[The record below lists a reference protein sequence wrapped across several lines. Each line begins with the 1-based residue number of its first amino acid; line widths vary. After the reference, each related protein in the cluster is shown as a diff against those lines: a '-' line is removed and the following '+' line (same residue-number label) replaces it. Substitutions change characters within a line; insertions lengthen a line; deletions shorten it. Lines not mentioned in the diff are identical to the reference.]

1 MKIDDAFVKGIS
13 VAAIENEKKRAEKEI
28 KILKEKLEKEHP
40 GDAYIWDIALKVYKT
55 LISKYPY
62 IFTTNWGYG
71 DSVLQN
77 VQELA
82 GGFPLTPIEDDDADW
97 QEIPNGALA
106 NMRKANVVE
115 KYRSN
120 RLSSLFKEVYKDGH
134 IEYHDNYRVTTEN
147 FITGTECI
155 FGLSNLIY
163 DEMYPIKMPY
173 DYEKEWGAKVYI
185 HDFVSD
191 PEDKESNFDT
201 IAVLFVKEPGG
212 KIVSINRYF
221 RVPNDDEE
229 PTYGNWVEIK
239 FSEFTDR
246 VHRANSNLTIEDLDY
261 SYLLDKEEDQNEKD
275 SDII

>member
-28 KILKEKLEKEHP
+28 KISKEKLGKEHP
-40 GDAYIWDIALKVYKT
+40 ELLFVWEEALKVYN
-55 LISKYPY
+55 LIISRYPH
-62 IFTTNWGYG
+62 IFNNRDFGER
-71 DSVLQN
+71 VLQN
-77 VQELA
+77 VRCLNE
-82 GGFPLTPIEDDDADW
+82 GFPLTPIEDDDADW
-97 QEIPNGALA
+97 QEIQNGALV

-115 KYRSN
+115 KHRSN

-147 FITGTECI
+147 FITGTEYI

-173 DYEKEWGAKVYI
+173 NRKSEWGARVYI

-201 IAVLFVKEPGG
+201 IAVLFAKEPGG

-239 FSEFTDR
+239 FGEFADR

>member
-1 MKIDDAFVKGIS
+1 MKIDDAFKKGID
-13 VAAIENEKKRAEKEI
+13 VLAIENEKKRAEKEI

-40 GDAYIWDIALKVYKT
+40 GSTYIWDATLKVYRT
-55 LISKYPY
+55 LISKHPY
-62 IFTTNWGYG
+62 IFIGETGFK
-71 DSVLQN
+71 DMVLQN
-77 VQELA
+77 VRELA
-82 GGFPLTPIEDDDADW
+82 AGFPLTAIDDANADW
-97 QEIPNGALA
+97 QEIPNGALI
-106 NMRKANVVE
+106 NIRKANVVE
-115 KYRSN
+115 KYRSD

-134 IEYHDNYRVTTEN
+134 VECHDNYRVTTEN
-147 FITGTECI
+147 FITGTEYV

-173 DYEKEWGAKVYI
+173 NYKSEWGAKVYI

-201 IAVLFVKEPGG
+201 IAVLFAKEPGG

-239 FSEFTDR
+239 FSEFADR
-246 VHRANSNLTIEDLDY
+246 VRRANSNLTIEDLDY
-261 SYLLDKEEDQNEKD
+261 SYLLDEEEDDQN
-275 SDII
+275 DID

>member
-1 MKIDDAFVKGIS
+1 MKIDDAFKKGID
-13 VAAIENEKKRAEKEI
+13 VLAIENEKKRAEKEI
-28 KILKEKLEKEHP
+28 KILKEELEKKYPEST
-40 GDAYIWDIALKVYKT
+40 YIWDTTLKVYKT

-62 IFTTNWGYG
+62 IFTNQDFGER
-71 DSVLQN
+71 VLQN
-77 VQELA
+77 VRYLNE
-82 GGFPLTPIEDDDADW
+82 GFPLTPIKDENADW
-97 QEIPNGALA
+97 QEIPNGALTK
-106 NMRKANVVE
+106 MRKVNVVK
-115 KYRSN
+115 KYRSG

-147 FITGTECI
+147 FITGTEYV

-173 DYEKEWGAKVYI
+173 NHKSEWGAKVYI

-201 IAVLFVKEPGG
+201 IAVLFAKEPGG

-239 FSEFTDR
+239 FSEFADR
-246 VHRANSNLTIEDLDY
+246 VRRANSNLTIEDLDY
-261 SYLLDKEEDQNEKD
+261 SYLLDEEEDQN
-275 SDII
+275 DID

>member
-28 KILKEKLEKEHP
+28 KISKEKLGKDHP
-40 GDAYIWDIALKVYKT
+40 ELLFVWEEALKVYN
-55 LISKYPY
+55 LIISRYPH
-62 IFTTNWGYG
+62 IFNNRDFGER
-71 DSVLQN
+71 VLQN
-77 VQELA
+77 VRCLNE
-82 GGFPLTPIEDDDADW
+82 GFPLTPIEDDDADW
-97 QEIPNGALA
+97 QEIPNGALV

-147 FITGTECI
+147 FITGTEYV

-173 DYEKEWGAKVYI
+173 NHKIEWGAKVYI

-201 IAVLFVKEPGG
+201 IAVLFAKRPDG

-239 FSEFTDR
+239 FGEFTDR

-261 SYLLDKEEDQNEKD
+261 SYLLSVLNEEEDQN
-275 SDII
+275 DIN

>member
-13 VAAIENEKKRAEKEI
+13 VSAIENEKKRAEKEI
-28 KILKEKLEKEHP
+28 KILKEELEKKYP
-40 GDAYIWDIALKVYKT
+40 GSTYIWDTTLKVYKT
-55 LISKYPY
+55 LISKHPY
-62 IFTTNWGYG
+62 IFTSDFGYRNR
-71 DSVLQN
+71 VLQN
-77 VQELA
+77 IQELA
-82 GGFPLTPIEDDDADW
+82 GGFPLTAIDNTNADW
-97 QEIPNGALA
+97 QEIPNGALV

-147 FITGTECI
+147 FITGTEYV

-173 DYEKEWGAKVYI
+173 NHKSEWGAKVYI

-201 IAVLFVKEPGG
+201 IAVLFAKEPGG
-212 KIVSINRYF
+212 KNVSINRYF
-221 RVPNDDEE
+221 RVPKDDEE

-239 FSEFTDR
+239 FSEFADR
-246 VHRANSNLTIEDLDY
+246 VRRANSNLTIEDLDY
-261 SYLLDKEEDQNEKD
+261 SYLLDKEEDDQNEVN
-275 SDII
+275 

>member
-28 KILKEKLEKEHP
+28 KISKEKLGKEHP
-40 GDAYIWDIALKVYKT
+40 EILFVWEEALKVYN
-55 LISKYPY
+55 LIISRYPH
-62 IFTTNWGYG
+62 IFNNRDFGER
-71 DSVLQN
+71 VLQN
-77 VQELA
+77 VRYLNE
-82 GGFPLTPIEDDDADW
+82 GFPLTAIDDTDADW
-97 QEIPNGALA
+97 QEIPNGALV

-115 KYRSN
+115 KYRSD

-147 FITGTECI
+147 FITGTEYV

-173 DYEKEWGAKVYI
+173 NHKSEWGAKVYI

-201 IAVLFVKEPGG
+201 IAVLFAKEPGG

-221 RVPNDDEE
+221 RAPKDDEE

-239 FSEFTDR
+239 FSEFADR
-246 VHRANSNLTIEDLDY
+246 VRRANSNLTIEDLDY
-261 SYLLDKEEDQNEKD
+261 SYLLKEEEEDDQNEVD
-275 SDII
+275 

>member
-28 KILKEKLEKEHP
+28 KISKEKLGKEHP
-40 GDAYIWDIALKVYKT
+40 ELLFVWEEALKVYN
-55 LISKYPY
+55 LIISRYPH
-62 IFTTNWGYG
+62 IFNNRDFGER
-71 DSVLQN
+71 VLQN
-77 VQELA
+77 VRCLNE
-82 GGFPLTPIEDDDADW
+82 GFPLTPIEDDDADW
-97 QEIPNGALA
+97 QEIQNGALV

-115 KYRSN
+115 KHRSN

-147 FITGTECI
+147 FITGAEYV

-201 IAVLFVKEPGG
+201 IAVLFAKEPGG

-261 SYLLDKEEDQNEKD
+261 SHLLDKEEDQNEKD

>member
-13 VAAIENEKKRAEKEI
+13 TAAIENEKKRAEKEI
-28 KILKEKLEKEHP
+28 KILKKELEKEHS
-40 GDAYIWDIALKVYKT
+40 GSTYIWDIALKVYKT

-62 IFTTNWGYG
+62 IFDNRDLGER
-71 DSVLQN
+71 VLQN
-77 VQELA
+77 VRYLNE
-82 GGFPLTPIEDDDADW
+82 GFPLTPIEDDDKWLLVRVKD
-97 QEIPNGALA
+97 GVK
-106 NMRKANVVE
+106 MRKKGVIK
-115 KYRSN
+115 KYMN
-120 RLSSLFKEVYKDGH
+120 DRLGCLFKDVYEDGH
-134 IEYHDNYRVTTEN
+134 AEFHDNNRVTAVNYITES
-147 FITGTECI
+147 EYV
-155 FGLSNLIY
+155 FGLANLIY

-173 DYEKEWGAKVYI
+173 DYTKEWGAKVYI

-201 IAVLFVKEPGG
+201 IAVLFTKKPDG

-239 FSEFTDR
+239 FSEFADR
-246 VHRANSNLTIEDLDY
+246 VRRANSNLTIEDLDY

>member
-28 KILKEKLEKEHP
+28 KISKEKLGKEHP
-40 GDAYIWDIALKVYKT
+40 ELLFVWEEALKVYN
-55 LISKYPY
+55 LIISRYPH
-62 IFTTNWGYG
+62 IFNNRDFGER
-71 DSVLQN
+71 VLQN
-77 VQELA
+77 VRCLNE
-82 GGFPLTPIEDDDADW
+82 GFPLTPIEDDDADW

-147 FITGTECI
+147 FITGAEYI

-201 IAVLFVKEPGG
+201 IAVLFAKEPGG

-239 FSEFTDR
+239 FGEFADR

>member
-1 MKIDDAFVKGIS
+1 MKIDVL
-13 VAAIENEKKRAEKEI
+13 AIENEKKRAEKEVNF
-28 KILKEKLEKEHP
+28 LKEKLEKEHP
-40 GDAYIWDIALKVYKT
+40 GSTYIWDVSLKIYNT
-55 LISKYPY
+55 LTSRHPNVFIGGTGFK
-62 IFTTNWGYG
+62 
-71 DSVLQN
+71 DAVLQN
-77 VQELA
+77 VRELA
-82 GGFPLTPIEDDDADW
+82 AGFPLTAIDDADW
-97 QEIPNGALA
+97 QEIPNGALTK
-106 NMRKANVVE
+106 MRKANVVE

-147 FITGTECI
+147 FITGTEYV

-173 DYEKEWGAKVYI
+173 NHKSEWGAKVYI

-201 IAVLFVKEPGG
+201 IAVLFAKKPDG

-221 RVPNDDEE
+221 RVPKDDEE

-239 FSEFTDR
+239 FSEFADR
-246 VHRANSNLTIEDLDY
+246 VRRANSNLTIEDLDY
-261 SYLLDKEEDQNEKD
+261 SYLLEEEDSQNEKD

>member
-28 KILKEKLEKEHP
+28 KISKEKLGKEHP
-40 GDAYIWDIALKVYKT
+40 ELLFVWEEALKVYN
-55 LISKYPY
+55 LIISRYPH
-62 IFTTNWGYG
+62 IFNNRDFGER
-71 DSVLQN
+71 VLQN
-77 VQELA
+77 VRCLNE
-82 GGFPLTPIEDDDADW
+82 GFPLTPIEDDDADW
-97 QEIPNGALA
+97 QEIQNGALV

-115 KYRSN
+115 KHRSN

-147 FITGTECI
+147 FITGAEYV

-173 DYEKEWGAKVYI
+173 NRKSEWGARVYI

-201 IAVLFVKEPGG
+201 IAVLFAKEPGG

-221 RVPNDDEE
+221 RVPNDDEK

-239 FSEFTDR
+239 FGEFADR

>member
-1 MKIDDAFVKGIS
+1 MKINDASKKGID
-13 VAAIENEKKRAEKEI
+13 VLAIENEKKRAEKEI
-28 KILKEKLEKEHP
+28 KILKEKLKKEHQV
-40 GDAYIWDIALKVYKT
+40 DAYVWDVALKVYKT
-55 LISKYPY
+55 LISKHPH
-62 IFTTNWGYG
+62 IFTIKGGYG
-71 DSVLQN
+71 NSVLQN
-77 VQELA
+77 VICLNE
-82 GGFPLTPIEDDDADW
+82 GFPLTPIEDDDADW
-97 QEIPNGALA
+97 QEIPKGALV
-106 NMRKANVVE
+106 NMKKANVVE

-147 FITGTECI
+147 FITGTEYI

-173 DYEKEWGAKVYI
+173 NHKSEWGAKVYI

-201 IAVLFVKEPGG
+201 IAVLFAKRPDG

-261 SYLLDKEEDQNEKD
+261 SYLLDKEEDQN
-275 SDII
+275 DID

>member
-28 KILKEKLEKEHP
+28 KISKEKLGKEHP
-40 GDAYIWDIALKVYKT
+40 ELLFVWEEALKVYN
-55 LISKYPY
+55 LIISRYPH
-62 IFTTNWGYG
+62 IFNNRDFGER
-71 DSVLQN
+71 VLQN
-77 VQELA
+77 VRCLNE
-82 GGFPLTPIEDDDADW
+82 GFPLTPIEDDDADW
-97 QEIPNGALA
+97 QEIQNGALA

-120 RLSSLFKEVYKDGH
+120 RLSSLFKEIYEDGH

-147 FITGTECI
+147 FITGAEYI

-201 IAVLFVKEPGG
+201 IAVLFAKRPDG

>member
-1 MKIDDAFVKGIS
+1 MKIDDAFVKGIND
-13 VAAIENEKKRAEKEI
+13 AAIENEKKRAEKEI
-28 KILKEKLEKEHP
+28 KILKEALGKEHP
-40 GDAYIWDIALKVYKT
+40 ELLFIWEEALKVYN
-55 LISKYPY
+55 LIISRCPY
-62 IFTTNWGYG
+62 IINNRDFGER
-71 DSVLQN
+71 VLQN
-77 VQELA
+77 VRYLNE
-82 GGFPLTPIEDDDADW
+82 GFPLTPIEDDDADW
-97 QEIPNGALA
+97 QEIQNGALV
-106 NMRKANVVE
+106 NMRKVNVVE

-120 RLSSLFKEVYKDGH
+120 RHSSLFKEVYKDGH

-147 FITGTECI
+147 FITGTEYI

-173 DYEKEWGAKVYI
+173 NRKSEWGAKVYI

-201 IAVLFVKEPGG
+201 IAVLFAKRPDG

-239 FSEFTDR
+239 LSEFTDR

-261 SYLLDKEEDQNEKD
+261 SYLLDKEEDQNEID
-275 SDII
+275 

>member
-13 VAAIENEKKRAEKEI
+13 DAAIENEKKRAEKEI
-28 KILKEKLEKEHP
+28 KILKEKLGKEHP
-40 GDAYIWDIALKVYKT
+40 ELLFVWEEALKVYN
-55 LISKYPY
+55 LIISRYPY
-62 IFTTNWGYG
+62 IINNRDFGERI
-71 DSVLQN
+71 LQN
-77 VQELA
+77 VIYLNE
-82 GGFPLTPIEDDDADW
+82 GFPLTPIKDDDADW
-97 QEIPNGALA
+97 QEIQNGALV

-147 FITGTECI
+147 FITGTEYV

-173 DYEKEWGAKVYI
+173 NHKSEWGAKVYI
-185 HDFVSD
+185 HDFVSN

-201 IAVLFVKEPGG
+201 IAVLFAKRPDG

-239 FSEFTDR
+239 LSEFTDR
-246 VHRANSNLTIEDLDY
+246 VRRADSNLTIEDLDY
-261 SYLLDKEEDQNEKD
+261 SYLLSVLNEEEDQN
-275 SDII
+275 DIN

>member
-1 MKIDDAFVKGIS
+1 MKNDNAFKKGIS
-13 VAAIENEKKRAEKEI
+13 VLAIENEKKRAEKEV
-28 KILKEKLEKEHP
+28 KFLKKELEKEHP
-40 GDAYIWDIALKVYKT
+40 GSTYIWDATLRVYRT
-55 LISKYPY
+55 LVDRYPY
-62 IFTTNWGYG
+62 VFTSDFGYRNR
-71 DSVLQN
+71 VLQN
-77 VQELA
+77 IQELA
-82 GGFPLTPIEDDDADW
+82 GGFPLTAIDDTNADW
-97 QEIPNGALA
+97 QEIPNGILI
-106 NMRKANVVE
+106 NIRKANVVE

-134 IEYHDNYRVTTEN
+134 IEFHDNYRVTTEN
-147 FITGTECI
+147 FITGTEYV

-173 DYEKEWGAKVYI
+173 DHKSEWGAKVYI

-201 IAVLFVKEPGG
+201 IAVLFAKEPDG

-221 RVPNDDEE
+221 RVPKDDEE

-239 FSEFTDR
+239 FSEFADR
-246 VHRANSNLTIEDLDY
+246 VRRANSNLTIEDLDY
-261 SYLLDKEEDQNEKD
+261 SHLLKEEDDQNEKD